1 VNRIELDEWVR
12 LEQSHPHGDNLT
24 ARLAVPAVT
33 DRLRC
38 AIDSDGGRH
47 LLIALKAHEDELQDM
62 QSRGVSVVTR
72 ELVVHAEAAARYLDI
87 ECRDATGHAAFDV
100 IGGELAESLSIGD
113 SPPGRAVQRVL
124 AKWRRFWGEVPKSLL
139 SREELLGLFAE
150 LWFLSAWLVPRLGAA
165 QAVQRW
171 RGPFNARHDFEWS
184 GKSVE
189 VKATA
194 STRGRI
200 HVIHGVDQLA
210 PPDSGELFLF
220 SLRLR
225 EEAGG
230 ANSLPG
236 LIAVCRSQLESEAEA
251 LSQFETGLARAGYSP
266 VHDDEYV
273 KVCLRIVEEALFAVR
288 DNFPRITPNRFV
300 EGVPAGVESVMY
312 EVNLNAFDHLCVA
325 RSARDGAAFL

>member
-1 VNRIELDEWVR
+1 MR
-12 LEQSHPHGDNLT
+12 LEQSHPSGENLT
-24 ARLAVPAVT
+24 ARLAIPDIT
-33 DRLRC
+33 DRLHC
-38 AIDSDGGRH
+38 AIDSDGTRH
-47 LLIALKAHEDELQDM
+47 LLIALMADEDELQDM

-72 ELVVHAEAAARYLDI
+72 ELVLRTQPAARYLDI
-87 ECRDATGHAAFDV
+87 ECRDAAGYAAFDV
-100 IGGELAESLSIGD
+100 IGGELAESLSHGD
-113 SPPGRAVQRVL
+113 SPPSRAVERVL
-124 AKWRRFWGEVPKSLL
+124 AKWRRFWGQVPKTLL
-139 SREELLGLFAE
+139 SREELFGLFAE
-150 LWFLSAWLVPRLGAA
+150 LWFLSAWLLPRVGVAK
-165 QAVQRW
+165 AVQRW
-171 RGPFNARHDFEWS
+171 RGPFDARHDFEWQ

-189 VKATA
+189 VKATT

-200 HVIHGVDQLA
+200 HRIHGVDQLA

-236 LIAVCRSQLESEAEA
+236 LIAHCRSRLELDAEA

-266 VHDDEYV
+266 VHDDEYL
-273 KVCLRIVEEALFAVR
+273 KVSLRVIEETLFAVR

-300 EGVPAGVESVMY
+300 EGVPAGVEAVVY

-325 RSARDGAAFL
+325 KSAVEGAVLL